1 MFTQICGHFFPF
13 ISTSIPTLV
22 PRIERMSCRPT
33 GAEHSGSAFHDT
45 RCVLPKYGLKSSFI
59 LIMISW
65 IKFLNMCSVPITSLK
80 SSNYAYFKN
89 LYACPLSLSLASSL
103 LILNSLYH
111 FDFDQVL
118 SFLLF
123 VFIMSSVEL
132 SFLCCFQFDLHF
144 CDLFS
149 SFPSS
154 APSPFPLAIF
164 LSVPWDLWARF
175 MVVIASL
182 FIYQLLLTKF

>member
-1 MFTQICGHFFPF
+1 MFTRICGRFFLF
-13 ISTSIPTLV
+13 ISTSIPTLI

-33 GAEHSGSAFHDT
+33 GAEHSGSAFHDPW
-45 RCVLPKYGLKSSFI
+45 CVLPKYGLKSSFI

-65 IKFLNMCSVPITSLK
+65 IKFLNMCSVPITSPLK

-89 LYACPLSLSLASSL
+89 LYACPLSLSSL
-103 LILNSLYH
+103 LILNSLFH

-123 VFIMSSVEL
+123 VFITFSVEL
-132 SFLCCFQFDLHF
+132 SFLCCFPFDLHF
-144 CDLFS
+144 YDLSLLSHVPPPHHFLWP
-149 SFPSS
+149 SFCL
-154 APSPFPLAIF
+154 FPEI
-164 LSVPWDLWARF
+164 LWARF
-175 MVVIASL
+175 MVGIASL